1 MKQKWS
7 QIENKQR
14 FSIKKLSVGVASVSI
29 GFFITGIPMVQAD
42 TSGEGLE
49 STVAVATDMDSKQD
63 SVAEKKE
70 DGPLSDEPAKTE
82 QVDEPVAEE
91 GAVEEVVDTEAGEE
105 SGLLTDRVATEIK
118 TTAGKTTEESR
129 EKEDISVKE
138 ASAPQTIPQESQLEP
153 EEVTTGRYI
162 LQFSEENRNLV
173 LDKLKK
179 IDGVKIVHEY
189 KEVLTGASVEV
200 GKESL
205 SDVKAI
211 TELTSLEESRRIRP
225 TLHTAK
231 QLVGALK
238 ASSKYQTDG
247 RGMVIAVIDSGL
259 DIKHKDMRL
268 DDGVIP
274 KIKDIT
280 PSTTG
285 TYTLKVPHGYN
296 YVSGNDSLYDDTHE
310 PHGMHIAGTL
320 AGNATDEEVA
330 SKKGVDGIAPNAQLL
345 VYKIFSNDP
354 KNYKAET
361 EDAAYAAIEDA
372 IKHGADV
379 ISLSVG
385 YYDSGLPGNAYYTI
399 AKRAAEKGIIITA
412 AIGNAGASS
421 SDTSF
426 DLHTNNALGAV
437 DTATTVGVAATPA
450 VIAVG
455 SARNTHLV
463 QREFMLNGQSF
474 GYYPIGYTT
483 LTEGKYEFVDAG
495 NGHWEEVQGL
505 DLAGKVAVIKK
516 DKFDLKDA
524 VRNLK
529 FKDVAGIIVINTDQ
543 GWNKDYYR
551 THQLLVD
558 DKTLLS
564 YSSIWGISLSGED
577 GRRLLEVANQSQDN
591 TGLVL
596 RPTIGMKKLIE
607 VPTVSGFSSWGPTVN
622 LELKPEIVAPGE
634 DVYATLND
642 NRYGSMSGTSMASP
656 IVAGASA
663 LLLPRIRQMTP
674 PEGMTRMDLLRII
687 LMNTATPLVDV
698 LDSSGHALENSPRQ
712 QGAGLLQIDRAFET
726 DVILHHRLKG
736 GVELKEIGRETE
748 FEVTLENLGNQQR
761 SFAISAGK
769 VLTSQDVPV
778 DRIGRSGKVVKE
790 IHAAEIKGSSLHLS
804 EQSIQLGPKEKRTI
818 RLKLDAG
825 EAKDQFA
832 EGYIYFKSL
841 TEGQSDISIPYFGF
855 VGDWSKER
863 IVDAPAWETSSK
875 LKLTSVLSSYKHN
888 KSGRYIELGREK
900 IQDNQSPLNPD
911 NIAIQN
917 QHSDSQIGNAFVRFA
932 LLRDITNYDLD
943 IVKEATEDAPVLRR
957 IDTGTM
963 LSRVRYVDYFESL
976 SEYSKLRTPIEL
988 HRWDGKVYDAGNDE
1002 NIPAPEGQYFFR
1014 LRVKNKENGAYQY
1027 TYLPVKIDNQKP
1039 EIVAIDTNRLS
1050 SHRELVVTA
1059 KDNNKVWEVRANLNG
1074 EDLLVE
1080 KVVDDA
1086 GQLHYH
1092 LKEVELPLDAK
1103 NHLRVEVMDIA
1114 GNVVAVEKDLMAP
1127 VIQFKNLEDLM
1138 AIRSKKTVEIKAN
1151 VSAQVSDVQANLDTQ
1166 AVNYSLEDGQ
1176 LSLQI
1181 PEQSD
1186 GRHSFELILK
1196 DKDGNAIYTK
1206 TLNYLVDNEKPTIDL
1221 DIEKD
1226 EEDEE
1231 DEEVIQIGKNGRFT
1245 LKGKVSDNVSLP
1257 KNIKLYYSNLD
1268 IGKGELKIIDVKED
1282 GSFEQDFFKSDF
1294 PRAIM
1299 LTAVDEK
1306 GNKLKDLRIN
1316 TSPESLDEEEET
1328 EVPITVNNW
1337 LIDPIRFNK
1346 ESLGRELDS
1355 ELVDFKKQ
1363 EDGTYLFTFEIEAET
1378 DQAHSVRING
1388 GEKRY
1393 FEDGKLTYPVTLI
1406 EEGNVVDISVYNEAD
1421 ELTYTKKYQML
1432 VDTENPVLQ
1441 LENEVL
1447 PLERQVVDSEEDEDE
1462 ENQYAGVLLADADGH
1477 LTLTGSAKDNGIYW
1491 SLKINEDFV
1500 ARGGFWRQYGNNE
1513 KAFRYELHSLKDGD
1527 TVKLDLSD
1535 SFGNAVVKKY
1545 KVRLNDKEVSEQVP
1559 EKDLHVEQSDKDQ
1572 APSIPVPKSEAH
1584 VPMPKEDNS
1593 LAPQTESA
1601 EIALLTGDTREDGV
1615 EHLVRLTK
1623 HEEALGISDE
1633 RIEVSVPHREFFERS
1648 GRGETG
1654 ALAADT
1660 SGKLPQTGDSLGSV
1674 FISALLGLFGGAMA
1688 LRNLKRK
1695 E

>member
-63 SVAEKKE
+63 SVVEKKE
-70 DGPLSDEPAKTE
+70 DGLLSDEPVKTE

-91 GAVEEVVDTEAGEE
+91 GVVEEVVDTEADEE
-105 SGLLTDRVATEIK
+105 SGLLTDRATTEIK
-118 TTAGKTTEESR
+118 TTAGKTTDESR
-129 EKEDISVKE
+129 EKEDISGKE
-138 ASAPQTIPQESQLEP
+138 ASVPQTSPQESQLEP

-189 KEVLTGASVEV
+189 KEVLTGASVEA
-200 GKESL
+200 GREGL
-205 SDVKAI
+205 PDIKAI
-211 TELTSLEESRRIRP
+211 AELTSLEESRRIRP

-231 QLVGALK
+231 ELVGALK

-268 DDGVIP
+268 DEGVVP
-274 KIKDIT
+274 KIKEIT

-285 TYTLKVPHGYN
+285 AYTLKVPHGYN
-296 YVSGNDSLYDDTHE
+296 YVSGNDNLYDDTHE

-330 SKKGVDGIAPNAQLL
+330 SKQGIDGIAPNAQLL

-450 VIAVG
+450 VIGVG

-495 NGHWEEVQGL
+495 NGRWEEVQGL

-529 FKDVAGIIVINTDQ
+529 FKDVAGLVVINTDQ

-577 GRRLLEVANQSQDN
+577 GRRLLEVANQSQGN

-596 RPTIGMKKLIE
+596 KPTIGMKKLIE

-687 LMNTATPLVDV
+687 LMNTATPLIDV

-790 IHAAEIKGSSLHLS
+790 IHATEIKGSSLHLS

-863 IVDAPAWETSSK
+863 IVDAPAWETCSK

-988 HRWDGKVYDAGNDE
+988 HRWDGKVYDASKDE

-1039 EIVAIDTNRLS
+1039 EIVAIDTNRLT

-1074 EDLLVE
+1074 ENLLVE

-1114 GNVVAVEKDLMAP
+1114 GNVVAVEKDLVVP

-1151 VSAQVSDVQANLDTQ
+1151 VSAQVSDVQANLDAQ
-1166 AVNYSLEDGQ
+1166 AVNHSLENGQ

-1196 DKDGNAIYTK
+1196 DKDGNPIYTK

-1221 DIEKD
+1221 DIEK
-1226 EEDEE
+1226 

-1257 KNIKLYYSNLD
+1257 KDIKLYYSNLD

-1299 LTAVDEK
+1299 LTVVDEK

-1584 VPMPKEDNS
+1584 VPMPKEENS
-1593 LAPQTESA
+1593 LAPQTEST
-1601 EIALLTGDTREDGV
+1601 EIALLTGDTIEDGV
-1615 EHLVRLTK
+1615 EHLGRLTK
-1623 HEEALGISDE
+1623 HEEPLGISDE
-1633 RIEVSVPHREFFERS
+1633 RIEVSVPHRGFFERS

-1674 FISALLGLFGGAMA
+1674 FISALLGLFGGAMT
-1688 LRNLKRK
+1688 LGNLKRK

>member
-29 GFFITGIPMVQAD
+29 GFFITGVPMVQAD

-49 STVAVATDMDSKQD
+49 STVAVATDMDSRQN
-63 SVAEKKE
+63 SAVEKKE
-70 DGPLSDEPAKTE
+70 DGPLSDEPVKTE

-105 SGLLTDRVATEIK
+105 SGLLTDQAATEIK
-118 TTAGKTTEESR
+118 TTAGKTTDESK
-129 EKEDISVKE
+129 EKEDISGKE

-189 KEVLTGASVEV
+189 KEVLTGASVEA
-200 GKESL
+200 GREGL
-205 SDVKAI
+205 PDIKAI
-211 TELTSLEESRRIRP
+211 AELTSLEESRRIRP

-231 QLVGALK
+231 ELVGALK

-268 DDGVIP
+268 DEGVVP
-274 KIKDIT
+274 KIKEIT

-285 TYTLKVPHGYN
+285 AYTLKVPHGYN
-296 YVSGNDSLYDDTHE
+296 YVSGNDNLYDDTHE

-330 SKKGVDGIAPNAQLL
+330 SKQGIDGIAPNAQLL

-450 VIAVG
+450 VIGVG

-495 NGHWEEVQGL
+495 NGRWEEVQGL

-529 FKDVAGIIVINTDQ
+529 FKDVAGLVVINTDQ

-577 GRRLLEVANQSQDN
+577 GRRLLEVANQSQGN

-596 RPTIGMKKLIE
+596 KPTIGMKKLIE

-687 LMNTATPLVDV
+687 LMNTATPLIDV

-790 IHAAEIKGSSLHLS
+790 IHATEIKGSSLHLS

-863 IVDAPAWETSSK
+863 IVDAPAWETCSK

-988 HRWDGKVYDAGNDE
+988 HRWDGKVYDASKDE

-1039 EIVAIDTNRLS
+1039 EIVAIDTNRLT

-1074 EDLLVE
+1074 ENLLVE

-1114 GNVVAVEKDLMAP
+1114 GNVVAVEKDLVVP

-1151 VSAQVSDVQANLDTQ
+1151 VSAQVSDVQANLDAQ
-1166 AVNYSLEDGQ
+1166 AVNHSLENGQ

-1196 DKDGNAIYTK
+1196 DKDGNPIYTK

-1221 DIEKD
+1221 DIEK
-1226 EEDEE
+1226 

-1257 KNIKLYYSNLD
+1257 KDIKLYYSNLD

-1299 LTAVDEK
+1299 LTVVDEK

-1584 VPMPKEDNS
+1584 VPMPKEENS
-1593 LAPQTESA
+1593 LAPQTEST
-1601 EIALLTGDTREDGV
+1601 EIALLTGDTIEDGV
-1615 EHLVRLTK
+1615 EHLGRLTK
-1623 HEEALGISDE
+1623 HEEPLGISDE
-1633 RIEVSVPHREFFERS
+1633 RIEVSVPHRGFFERS

-1674 FISALLGLFGGAMA
+1674 FISALLGLFGGAMT
-1688 LRNLKRK
+1688 LGNLKRK

>member
-29 GFFITGIPMVQAD
+29 GFFITGVPMVQAD

-63 SVAEKKE
+63 SVAEKRE
-70 DGPLSDEPAKTE
+70 DGPLSDEPVNTD

-91 GAVEEVVDTEAGEE
+91 GVVEEVVDTEAGEE
-105 SGLLTDRVATEIK
+105 SGLLTDQAATEIK
-118 TTAGKTTEESR
+118 TTAGKTTDESK
-129 EKEDISVKE
+129 EKEDISGKE
-138 ASAPQTIPQESQLEP
+138 ASAPQTSPQESPVEP
-153 EEVTTGRYI
+153 EEVTRGRYI
-162 LQFSEENRNLV
+162 LQFSDENRNLV

-268 DDGVIP
+268 DEGVVP
-274 KIKDIT
+274 KIKEIT

-296 YVSGNDSLYDDTHE
+296 YVSGNDNLYDDTHE

-330 SKKGVDGIAPNAQLL
+330 SKQGIDGIAPNAQLL

-450 VIAVG
+450 VIGVG

-495 NGHWEEVQGL
+495 NGRWEEVQGL
-505 DLAGKVAVIKK
+505 DLAGKVAIIKK

-577 GRRLLEVANQSQDN
+577 GRRLLEVANQSQGN

-596 RPTIGMKKLIE
+596 KPTIGMKKLIE

-687 LMNTATPLVDV
+687 LMNTATPLIDL

-790 IHAAEIKGSSLHLS
+790 IHAAEIKGSSIHLS
-804 EQSIQLGPKEKRTI
+804 EQSIQLDPKEKRTI
-818 RLKLDAG
+818 RLRLDAG

-988 HRWDGKVYDAGNDE
+988 HRWDGKVYDASKDE

-1039 EIVAIDTNRLS
+1039 EIVAIDTNRLT

-1114 GNVVAVEKDLMAP
+1114 GNVVAVEKDLVAP

-1138 AIRSKKTVEIKAN
+1138 AVRSKKTVEIKAN
-1151 VSAQVSDVQANLDTQ
+1151 VSAQVSNVQANLDAQ
-1166 AVNYSLEDGQ
+1166 AVNYSLENGQ

-1196 DKDGNAIYTK
+1196 DKDGKLIYTK

-1221 DIEKD
+1221 DIEK
-1226 EEDEE
+1226 

-1294 PRAIM
+1294 PRAII

-1535 SFGNAVVKKY
+1535 SFGNALVKKY

-1584 VPMPKEDNS
+1584 VPMPKEENS
-1593 LAPQTESA
+1593 LAPQTEST

-1688 LRNLKRK
+1688 FGNLKRK

>member
-63 SVAEKKE
+63 SAVEKKE
-70 DGPLSDEPAKTE
+70 DGSLSDESVKTE

-138 ASAPQTIPQESQLEP
+138 ASAPQTIPQESQVES

-296 YVSGNDSLYDDTHE
+296 YVSGNDNLYDDTHE

-551 THQLLVD
+551 THQLLID

-577 GRRLLEVANQSQDN
+577 GRRLLEVANQSQGS

-687 LMNTATPLVDV
+687 LMNTATPLIDV

-712 QGAGLLQIDRAFET
+712 QGAGLLQINRAFET

-790 IHAAEIKGSSLHLS
+790 IHATEIKGSSIHLS
-804 EQSIQLGPKEKRTI
+804 EQSIQLGPKEKKTI
-818 RLKLDAG
+818 RLRLDAG

-988 HRWDGKVYDAGNDE
+988 HRWDGKVYDASKDE

-1014 LRVKNKENGAYQY
+1014 LRVKNKENGVYQY

-1039 EIVAIDTNRLS
+1039 EIVAIDTNRLT

-1080 KVVDDA
+1080 KVVDNA

-1114 GNVVAVEKDLMAP
+1114 GNVVAVEKDLVAP

-1151 VSAQVSDVQANLDTQ
+1151 VSAQVSDVQANLDAQ
-1166 AVNYSLEDGQ
+1166 AVNYSLENGQ

-1196 DKDGNAIYTK
+1196 DKDGKLIYTK

-1221 DIEKD
+1221 DIEK
-1226 EEDEE
+1226 

-1268 IGKGELKIIDVKED
+1268 IGKGELKFIDVKED

-1294 PRAIM
+1294 PRAII

-1355 ELVDFKKQ
+1355 GLVDFKKQ

-1378 DQAHSVRING
+1378 EQAHSVRING

-1447 PLERQVVDSEEDEDE
+1447 PLERQVVDSDEDEDE

-1572 APSIPVPKSEAH
+1572 TPSIPIPKSEVQ
-1584 VPMPKEDNS
+1584 VPMPKEEDS
-1593 LAPQTESA
+1593 LAPQTEA
-1601 EIALLTGDTREDGV
+1601 TEIALLTGDTREDGV
-1615 EHLVRLTK
+1615 EYLGRLTK

-1633 RIEVSVPHREFFERS
+1633 RIEVSVPHRAFFERS

-1654 ALAADT
+1654 ALVADT

-1688 LRNLKRK
+1688 LGNLKRK

>member
-14 FSIKKLSVGVASVSI
+14 FGIKKLSVGVASVSI
-29 GFFITGIPMVQAD
+29 GFFITGVPMVQAD

-49 STVAVATDMDSKQD
+49 STVAVATDMDSRPD

-70 DGPLSDEPAKTE
+70 DGPLSDEPVNTD

-91 GAVEEVVDTEAGEE
+91 GVVEEVVDTEADEE
-105 SGLLTDRVATEIK
+105 PGLSVDRAATEIK
-118 TTAGKTTEESR
+118 TTAGKTTDESR
-129 EKEDISVKE
+129 EKEDISGKE
-138 ASAPQTIPQESQLEP
+138 ASAPQTSLQESPVEP
-153 EEVTTGRYI
+153 EEVTRGRYI
-162 LQFSEENRNLV
+162 LQFSDENRNLV

-259 DIKHKDMRL
+259 DIRHKDMRL
-268 DDGVIP
+268 DEGVVP
-274 KIKDIT
+274 KIKEIT

-296 YVSGNDSLYDDTHE
+296 YVSGNDNLYDDTHE

-330 SKKGVDGIAPNAQLL
+330 SKQGIDGIAPNAQLL

-450 VIAVG
+450 VIGVG

-495 NGHWEEVQGL
+495 NGRWEEVQGL
-505 DLAGKVAVIKK
+505 DLAGKVAIIKK

-543 GWNKDYYR
+543 GWNKDYYK

-577 GRRLLEVANQSQDN
+577 GRRLLEVANQSQGN

-596 RPTIGMKKLIE
+596 KPTIGMKKLIE

-687 LMNTATPLVDV
+687 LMNTATPLIDV

-736 GVELKEIGRETE
+736 GVELKEIGRGTE

-761 SFAISAGK
+761 NFAISAGK

-790 IHAAEIKGSSLHLS
+790 IHATEIKGSSLHLS
-804 EQSIQLGPKEKRTI
+804 EQSIQLGPKEKKTI
-818 RLKLDAG
+818 RLRLDAG

-863 IVDAPAWETSSK
+863 IVDAPAWETGSK

-900 IQDNQSPLNPD
+900 IQDNQSPINPED
-911 NIAIQN
+911 IAIQN
-917 QHSDSQIGNAFVRFA
+917 QHSDSQTGNAFVRFA

-988 HRWDGKVYDAGNDE
+988 HRWDGKLYDASQDE

-1039 EIVAIDTNRLS
+1039 EIVAIDTNRLT

-1074 EDLLVE
+1074 ENLLVE
-1080 KVVDDA
+1080 KVVDDS

-1103 NHLRVEVMDIA
+1103 NHLRVEAMDIA
-1114 GNVVAVEKDLMAP
+1114 GNVIAVETDLVSP

-1138 AIRSKKTVEIKAN
+1138 ATRSKKTVEIKAN
-1151 VSAQVSDVQANLDTQ
+1151 VSAQVSDVQANLDAQ
-1166 AVNYSLEDGQ
+1166 AVNYSLENGQ

-1196 DKDGNAIYTK
+1196 DKDGKLIYTK

-1221 DIEKD
+1221 DI
-1226 EEDEE
+1226 EE

-1245 LKGKVSDNVSLP
+1245 LKGKVSDNVSFP
-1257 KNIKLYYSNLD
+1257 KDIKLYYSNLD
-1268 IGKGELKIIDVKED
+1268 IGKGVLKIIDVKED

-1306 GNKLKDLRIN
+1306 GNKSTALRIN
-1316 TSPESLDEEEET
+1316 TSPESLDDEEET

-1378 DQAHSVRING
+1378 EQAYSVRING

-1447 PLERQVVDSEEDEDE
+1447 PLERQVADDEDEDE

-1535 SFGNAVVKKY
+1535 SFGNALVKKY

-1572 APSIPVPKSEAH
+1572 ASSIPISKSEAH
-1584 VPMPKEDNS
+1584 VPMPKEENS
-1593 LAPQTESA
+1593 LASQTEST

-1615 EHLVRLTK
+1615 EHLEKLTK

-1633 RIEVSVPHREFFERS
+1633 RIEVSAPHREFFERS
-1648 GRGETG
+1648 GRGETS

-1674 FISALLGLFGGAMA
+1674 FISALLGLFGGVMA
-1688 LRNLKRK
+1688 LGNLKRK

>member
-70 DGPLSDEPAKTE
+70 DGPLSDEPVKTE

-91 GAVEEVVDTEAGEE
+91 GVVEEVVDIEADEE
-105 SGLLTDRVATEIK
+105 PGLSVDQAATEIK
-118 TTAGKTTEESR
+118 TTAGKTTDESK
-129 EKEDISVKE
+129 EKEDISGKE
-138 ASAPQTIPQESQLEP
+138 ASAPQTSPQESQVEP
-153 EEVTTGRYI
+153 EEVTRGRYI
-162 LQFSEENRNLV
+162 LQFSDENRNLV

-268 DDGVIP
+268 DEGVVP
-274 KIKDIT
+274 KIKEIT

-296 YVSGNDSLYDDTHE
+296 YVSGNDNLYDDTHE

-330 SKKGVDGIAPNAQLL
+330 SKQGIDGIAPNAQLL

-450 VIAVG
+450 VIGVG

-495 NGHWEEVQGL
+495 NGRWEEVQGL

-529 FKDVAGIIVINTDQ
+529 FKDVAGLVVINTDQ
-543 GWNKDYYR
+543 GWNKDYYK

-577 GRRLLEVANQSQDN
+577 GRRLLEVANQSQGN

-596 RPTIGMKKLIE
+596 KPTIGMKKLIE

-748 FEVTLENLGNQQR
+748 FEVTLENLGKQQR

-778 DRIGRSGKVVKE
+778 DRVGRSGKVVKE
-790 IHAAEIKGSSLHLS
+790 IHATEIKGSSLHLS
-804 EQSIQLGPKEKRTI
+804 EQSIQLGPKEKKTI

-900 IQDNQSPLNPD
+900 IQDNQSPLNPE

-988 HRWDGKVYDAGNDE
+988 HRWDGKVYDASKDE

-1014 LRVKNKENGAYQY
+1014 LRVKNKENGTYQY

-1039 EIVAIDTNRLS
+1039 EIVAIDTNRLT

-1114 GNVVAVEKDLMAP
+1114 GNVVAVEKDLVAP

-1151 VSAQVSDVQANLDTQ
+1151 VSAQVSDVQANLDAQ
-1166 AVNYSLEDGQ
+1166 AVNYSLENGQ

-1196 DKDGNAIYTK
+1196 DKDGKLIYTK
-1206 TLNYLVDNEKPTIDL
+1206 TLNYLVDNEKPTIAL
-1221 DIEKD
+1221 DI
-1226 EEDEE
+1226 EE

-1268 IGKGELKIIDVKED
+1268 IGKGELKFIDVKED

-1294 PRAIM
+1294 PRAII

-1355 ELVDFKKQ
+1355 GLVDFKKQ

-1378 DQAHSVRING
+1378 EQAHSVRING

-1393 FEDGKLTYPVTLI
+1393 FEDGKLNYPVTLI

-1535 SFGNAVVKKY
+1535 SFGNALVKKY

-1572 APSIPVPKSEAH
+1572 APSIPILKSEAH
-1584 VPMPKEDNS
+1584 VPMPKEENS
-1593 LAPQTESA
+1593 FAPQTEST

-1633 RIEVSVPHREFFERS
+1633 RIEVSIPHREFFERS

-1654 ALAADT
+1654 LAADT

-1688 LRNLKRK
+1688 LGNLKRK

>member
-70 DGPLSDEPAKTE
+70 DGPLSDEPVKTE

-91 GAVEEVVDTEAGEE
+91 GVVEEVVDTEAGEE
-105 SGLLTDRVATEIK
+105 SGLLTDRAATEIK

-129 EKEDISVKE
+129 EKEDISGKE
-138 ASAPQTIPQESQLEP
+138 ASVPQIIPQESQLEP

-189 KEVLTGASVEV
+189 KEVLTGASVEA
-200 GKESL
+200 GREGL
-205 SDVKAI
+205 PDIKAI
-211 TELTSLEESRRIRP
+211 AELTSLEESRRIRP

-231 QLVGALK
+231 ELVGALK

-268 DDGVIP
+268 DEGVIP

-296 YVSGNDSLYDDTHE
+296 YVSGNDNLYDDTHE

-330 SKKGVDGIAPNAQLL
+330 SKQGIDGIAPNAQLL

-450 VIAVG
+450 VIGVG

-495 NGHWEEVQGL
+495 NGRWEEVQGL
-505 DLAGKVAVIKK
+505 DLAGKVAIIKK

-529 FKDVAGIIVINTDQ
+529 FKDVAGLVVINTDQ

-577 GRRLLEVANQSQDN
+577 GRRLLEVANQSQGN

-596 RPTIGMKKLIE
+596 KPTIGMKKLIE

-778 DRIGRSGKVVKE
+778 DRVGRSGKVVKE
-790 IHAAEIKGSSLHLS
+790 IHATEIKGSSLHLS
-804 EQSIQLGPKEKRTI
+804 EQSIQLGPKEKKTI

-900 IQDNQSPLNPD
+900 IQDNQSPLNPE

-988 HRWDGKVYDAGNDE
+988 HRWDGKVYDASKDE

-1014 LRVKNKENGAYQY
+1014 LRVKNKENGTYQY

-1039 EIVAIDTNRLS
+1039 EIVAIDTNRLT

-1114 GNVVAVEKDLMAP
+1114 GNVVAVEKDLVAP

-1151 VSAQVSDVQANLDTQ
+1151 VSAQVSDVQANLDAQ
-1166 AVNYSLEDGQ
+1166 AVNYSLENGQ

-1221 DIEKD
+1221 DIEK
-1226 EEDEE
+1226 

-1316 TSPESLDEEEET
+1316 TSPESLDDEEET

-1355 ELVDFKKQ
+1355 GLVDFKKQ

-1393 FEDGKLTYPVTLI
+1393 FEDGKLNYPVILI

-1535 SFGNAVVKKY
+1535 SFGNALVKKY

-1593 LAPQTESA
+1593 LVPQTEST

-1633 RIEVSVPHREFFERS
+1633 RIEVSVPHRAFFERS

-1688 LRNLKRK
+1688 LGNLKRK

>member
-29 GFFITGIPMVQAD
+29 GFFITGVPMVQAD

-63 SVAEKKE
+63 SVVEKKE
-70 DGPLSDEPAKTE
+70 DGPLSDEPVNTD

-91 GAVEEVVDTEAGEE
+91 GVVEEVVDTEADEE
-105 SGLLTDRVATEIK
+105 PGLSVDRAAIEIK
-118 TTAGKTTEESR
+118 TTAGKTTDESK
-129 EKEDISVKE
+129 EKEDISGKE
-138 ASAPQTIPQESQLEP
+138 ASAPQTSPQESPVEP
-153 EEVTTGRYI
+153 EEVTRGRYI
-162 LQFSEENRNLV
+162 LQFSDENRNLV

-211 TELTSLEESRRIRP
+211 AELTSLEESRRIRP

-268 DDGVIP
+268 DEGVVP
-274 KIKDIT
+274 KIKEIT

-296 YVSGNDSLYDDTHE
+296 YVSGNDNLYDDTHE

-330 SKKGVDGIAPNAQLL
+330 SKQGIDGIAPNAQLL

-450 VIAVG
+450 VIGVG

-495 NGHWEEVQGL
+495 NGRWEEVQGL

-529 FKDVAGIIVINTDQ
+529 FKDVAGLVVINTDQ

-577 GRRLLEVANQSQDN
+577 GRRLLEVANQSQGN

-596 RPTIGMKKLIE
+596 KPTIGMKKLIE

-769 VLTSQDVPV
+769 VLTSHDVPV

-790 IHAAEIKGSSLHLS
+790 IHATEIKGSSLHLS
-804 EQSIQLGPKEKRTI
+804 EQSIQLGPKEKKTI
-818 RLKLDAG
+818 RLRLDAG

-832 EGYIYFKSL
+832 EGFIYFKSL

-988 HRWDGKVYDAGNDE
+988 HRWDGKVYDASKDE

-1039 EIVAIDTNRLS
+1039 EIVAIDTNRLT

-1114 GNVVAVEKDLMAP
+1114 GNVVAVEKDLVAP

-1151 VSAQVSDVQANLDTQ
+1151 VSAQVSDVQANLDAQ
-1166 AVNYSLEDGQ
+1166 AVNYSLENGQ

-1196 DKDGNAIYTK
+1196 DKDGKLIYTK
-1206 TLNYLVDNEKPTIDL
+1206 TLNYLVDNEKPTIAL
-1221 DIEKD
+1221 DI
-1226 EEDEE
+1226 EE

-1268 IGKGELKIIDVKED
+1268 IGKGELKFIDVKED

-1294 PRAIM
+1294 PRAII

-1355 ELVDFKKQ
+1355 GLVDFKKQ

-1378 DQAHSVRING
+1378 EQAHSVRING

-1393 FEDGKLTYPVTLI
+1393 FEDGKLNYPVTLI

-1535 SFGNAVVKKY
+1535 SFGNALVKKY

-1572 APSIPVPKSEAH
+1572 APSIPILKSEAH
-1584 VPMPKEDNS
+1584 VPMPKEENS
-1593 LAPQTESA
+1593 FAPQTEST

-1633 RIEVSVPHREFFERS
+1633 RIEVSIPHREFFERS

-1654 ALAADT
+1654 LAADT

-1688 LRNLKRK
+1688 LGNLKRK

>member
-14 FSIKKLSVGVASVSI
+14 FSIKKLSVGVASISI

-70 DGPLSDEPAKTE
+70 DGPLSDEPVKTD

-91 GAVEEVVDTEAGEE
+91 GVVEEVVDTEAGEE
-105 SGLLTDRVATEIK
+105 SGLLTDQAATEIK
-118 TTAGKTTEESR
+118 TTAGKTTDESR
-129 EKEDISVKE
+129 EKEDISGKE
-138 ASAPQTIPQESQLEP
+138 ASAPQTSPQESQVEP
-153 EEVTTGRYI
+153 EEVTRGRYI
-162 LQFSEENRNLV
+162 LQFSDENRNLV

-268 DDGVIP
+268 DEGVVP
-274 KIKDIT
+274 KIKEIT

-296 YVSGNDSLYDDTHE
+296 YVSGNDNLYDDTHE

-330 SKKGVDGIAPNAQLL
+330 SKKGIDGIAPNAQLL

-450 VIAVG
+450 VIGVG

-495 NGHWEEVQGL
+495 NGRWEEVQGL
-505 DLAGKVAVIKK
+505 DLAGKVAIIKK

-529 FKDVAGIIVINTDQ
+529 FKDVAGLVVINTDQ
-543 GWNKDYYR
+543 GWNKDYYK

-577 GRRLLEVANQSQDN
+577 GRRLLEVANQSQGN

-596 RPTIGMKKLIE
+596 KPTIGMKKLIE

-687 LMNTATPLVDV
+687 LMNTATPLIDL
-698 LDSSGHALENSPRQ
+698 LDSSGYALENSPRQ

-790 IHAAEIKGSSLHLS
+790 IHATEIKGSSLHLS
-804 EQSIQLGPKEKRTI
+804 EQSIQLGPKEKKTI
-818 RLKLDAG
+818 RLRLDAG

-863 IVDAPAWETSSK
+863 IVDAPAWETGSK
-875 LKLTSVLSSYKHN
+875 LKRTSVLSSYKHN

-988 HRWDGKVYDAGNDE
+988 HRWDGKVYDASKDE

-1039 EIVAIDTNRLS
+1039 EIVAIDTNRLT

-1080 KVVDDA
+1080 RVVDDA

-1114 GNVVAVEKDLMAP
+1114 GNVVAVEKDLVAP

-1151 VSAQVSDVQANLDTQ
+1151 VSAQVSDVQANLDAQ
-1166 AVNYSLEDGQ
+1166 AVNYSLENGQ

-1221 DIEKD
+1221 DIEK
-1226 EEDEE
+1226 

-1355 ELVDFKKQ
+1355 GLVDFKKQ

-1447 PLERQVVDSEEDEDE
+1447 PLERQVVDSEEEDE

-1535 SFGNAVVKKY
+1535 SFGNALVKKY
-1545 KVRLNDKEVSEQVP
+1545 KVRLNDKEVSKQIP

-1584 VPMPKEDNS
+1584 VPMPKEENS
-1593 LAPQTESA
+1593 LAPQTEST

-1623 HEEALGISDE
+1623 HEEALGISGE
-1633 RIEVSVPHREFFERS
+1633 RIEVSIPHREFFERS

-1688 LRNLKRK
+1688 LGNLKRK

>member
-29 GFFITGIPMVQAD
+29 GFFITGVPMVQAD

-49 STVAVATDMDSKQD
+49 STVAVATDMDSRQN
-63 SVAEKKE
+63 SAVEKKE
-70 DGPLSDEPAKTE
+70 DGPLSDEPVKTE

-91 GAVEEVVDTEAGEE
+91 GVVEEVVDTEAGEE
-105 SGLLTDRVATEIK
+105 SGLLTDQAATEIK
-118 TTAGKTTEESR
+118 TTAGKTTDESK
-129 EKEDISVKE
+129 EKEDISGKE

-153 EEVTTGRYI
+153 EEVTRGRYI

-296 YVSGNDSLYDDTHE
+296 YVSGNDNLYDDTHE

-577 GRRLLEVANQSQDN
+577 GRRLLEVANQSQGN

-596 RPTIGMKKLIE
+596 KPTIGMKKLIE

-790 IHAAEIKGSSLHLS
+790 IHATEIKGSSIHLS

-825 EAKDQFA
+825 EAKDRFA

-841 TEGQSDISIPYFGF
+841 TDGQSDISIPYFGF

-976 SEYSKLRTPIEL
+976 SEYFKLRTPIEL
-988 HRWDGKVYDAGNDE
+988 HRWDGKVYDASKDE

-1039 EIVAIDTNRLS
+1039 EIVAIDTNRLT

-1114 GNVVAVEKDLMAP
+1114 GNVVAVEKDLVAP

-1151 VSAQVSDVQANLDTQ
+1151 VSAQVSNVQANLDAQ
-1166 AVNYSLEDGQ
+1166 AVNYSLENGQ

-1196 DKDGNAIYTK
+1196 DKDGKLIYTK

-1355 ELVDFKKQ
+1355 GLVDFKKQ

-1535 SFGNAVVKKY
+1535 SFGNALVKKY

-1584 VPMPKEDNS
+1584 VPMPKEENS
-1593 LAPQTESA
+1593 LAPQTEST

-1615 EHLVRLTK
+1615 EHLVRFTK

-1674 FISALLGLFGGAMA
+1674 FISALLGLFGGAMV
-1688 LRNLKRK
+1688 LGNLKRK

>member
-49 STVAVATDMDSKQD
+49 STVAVATDMDSRPD

-70 DGPLSDEPAKTE
+70 DGPLSDEPVNTD

-91 GAVEEVVDTEAGEE
+91 GVVEEVVDTEADEE
-105 SGLLTDRVATEIK
+105 PGLSVDRAATEIK
-118 TTAGKTTEESR
+118 TTAGKTTDESR
-129 EKEDISVKE
+129 EKEDISGKE
-138 ASAPQTIPQESQLEP
+138 ASAPQTSPKESQLEP
-153 EEVTTGRYI
+153 EEVTRGRYI
-162 LQFSEENRNLV
+162 LQFSDENRNLV

-268 DDGVIP
+268 DEGVVP
-274 KIKDIT
+274 KIKEIT

-296 YVSGNDSLYDDTHE
+296 YVSGNDNLYDDTHE

-330 SKKGVDGIAPNAQLL
+330 SKQGIDGIAPNAQLL

-450 VIAVG
+450 VIGVG

-483 LTEGKYEFVDAG
+483 LPEGNYEFVDAG
-495 NGHWEEVQGL
+495 NGRWEEVQGL
-505 DLAGKVAVIKK
+505 DLAGKVAIIKK

-529 FKDVAGIIVINTDQ
+529 FKDVVGLVVVNTDQ
-543 GWNKDYYR
+543 GWNKDYYK

-577 GRRLLEVANQSQDN
+577 GRRLLEVANQSQDK

-596 RPTIGMKKLIE
+596 KPTIGMKKLIE

-761 SFAISAGK
+761 SFAVSAGK
-769 VLTSQDVPV
+769 VLTSQDIPV

-790 IHAAEIKGSSLHLS
+790 IHATEIKGSSLHLS
-804 EQSIQLGPKEKRTI
+804 EQSIQLGPKEKKTI
-818 RLKLDAG
+818 RLRLDAG

-863 IVDAPAWETSSK
+863 IVDAPAWETGSK

-900 IQDNQSPLNPD
+900 IQDNQSPINPED
-911 NIAIQN
+911 IAIQN
-917 QHSDSQIGNAFVRFA
+917 QHSDSQTGNAFVRFA

-988 HRWDGKVYDAGNDE
+988 HRWDGKVYDASKDE

-1014 LRVKNKENGAYQY
+1014 LRVKNKENGGYQY

-1039 EIVAIDTNRLS
+1039 EILAIDTSRLA
-1050 SHRELVVTA
+1050 SHKELVVTA

-1074 EDLLVE
+1074 ENLLVE

-1114 GNVVAVEKDLMAP
+1114 GNVIAVEKDLVSP

-1138 AIRSKKTVEIKAN
+1138 ATRRKKTVEIKAN
-1151 VSAQVSDVQANLDTQ
+1151 VSAQVSDVQANLDAQ
-1166 AVNYSLEDGQ
+1166 AVNYSLENGQ

-1196 DKDGNAIYTK
+1196 DKDGNLIYTK

-1221 DIEKD
+1221 DI
-1226 EEDEE
+1226 EE

-1268 IGKGELKIIDVKED
+1268 IGKGELKFIDVKED

-1294 PRAIM
+1294 PRAII

-1306 GNKLKDLRIN
+1306 GNKLKELRIN

-1355 ELVDFKKQ
+1355 GLVDFKKQ

-1378 DQAHSVRING
+1378 EQAHSVRING

-1406 EEGNVVDISVYNEAD
+1406 EEGNVVDISVYNEED

-1535 SFGNAVVKKY
+1535 SFGNALVKKY

-1559 EKDLHVEQSDKDQ
+1559 ENGLHVEQSDKDQ
-1572 APSIPVPKSEAH
+1572 APSIPVPKSEVY

-1593 LAPQTESA
+1593 LAPQTEST
-1601 EIALLTGDTREDGV
+1601 EIALLTGDTIEDGV

-1633 RIEVSVPHREFFERS
+1633 RIEVSVPHRELFERS
-1648 GRGETG
+1648 GRGETS

-1688 LRNLKRK
+1688 LGNLKRK

>member
-49 STVAVATDMDSKQD
+49 STVAVATDMDSRPD

-70 DGPLSDEPAKTE
+70 DGPLSDEPVNTD

-91 GAVEEVVDTEAGEE
+91 GVVEEVVDTEADEE
-105 SGLLTDRVATEIK
+105 PGLSVDRAATEIK
-118 TTAGKTTEESR
+118 TTAGKTTDESR
-129 EKEDISVKE
+129 EKEDISGKE
-138 ASAPQTIPQESQLEP
+138 ASAPQTSPQESQLEP
-153 EEVTTGRYI
+153 EEVTRGRYI
-162 LQFSEENRNLV
+162 LQFSDENRNLV

-268 DDGVIP
+268 DEGVVP
-274 KIKDIT
+274 KIKEIT

-296 YVSGNDSLYDDTHE
+296 YVSGNDNLYDDTHE

-330 SKKGVDGIAPNAQLL
+330 SKQGIDGIAPNAQLL

-450 VIAVG
+450 VIGVG

-495 NGHWEEVQGL
+495 NGRWEEVQGL
-505 DLAGKVAVIKK
+505 DLAGKVAIIKK

-529 FKDVAGIIVINTDQ
+529 FKDVVGLVVVNTDQ
-543 GWNKDYYR
+543 GWNKDYYK

-577 GRRLLEVANQSQDN
+577 GRRLLEVANQSQDKV
-591 TGLVL
+591 GLVL
-596 RPTIGMKKLIE
+596 KPTIGMKKLIE

-687 LMNTATPLVDV
+687 LMNTATPLIDV

-790 IHAAEIKGSSLHLS
+790 IHATEIKGSSLHLS
-804 EQSIQLGPKEKRTI
+804 EQSIQLGPKEKKTI

-863 IVDAPAWETSSK
+863 IVDAPAWETGSK

-900 IQDNQSPLNPD
+900 IQDNQSPINPED
-911 NIAIQN
+911 IAIQN
-917 QHSDSQIGNAFVRFA
+917 QHSDSQTGNAFVRFA

-988 HRWDGKVYDAGNDE
+988 HRWDGKLYDASQDE

-1039 EIVAIDTNRLS
+1039 EIVAIDTNRLT

-1074 EDLLVE
+1074 ENLLVE
-1080 KVVDDA
+1080 KVVDDS

-1103 NHLRVEVMDIA
+1103 NHLRVEAMDIA
-1114 GNVVAVEKDLMAP
+1114 GNVIAVETDLVSP

-1138 AIRSKKTVEIKAN
+1138 ATRSKKTVEIKAN
-1151 VSAQVSDVQANLDTQ
+1151 VSAQVSDVQANLDAQ
-1166 AVNYSLEDGQ
+1166 AVNYSLENGQ

-1196 DKDGNAIYTK
+1196 DKDGKLIYTK

-1221 DIEKD
+1221 DI
-1226 EEDEE
+1226 EE

-1268 IGKGELKIIDVKED
+1268 IGKGELKFIDVKED

-1316 TSPESLDEEEET
+1316 TSPESLDDEEET

-1378 DQAHSVRING
+1378 EQAHSVRING

-1406 EEGNVVDISVYNEAD
+1406 EEGNVVDISVYNEED

-1447 PLERQVVDSEEDEDE
+1447 PVLERQVVDSEEDEDE

-1535 SFGNAVVKKY
+1535 SFGNALVKKY

-1572 APSIPVPKSEAH
+1572 ASSIPISKSEAH
-1584 VPMPKEDNS
+1584 VPMPKEENS
-1593 LAPQTESA
+1593 LASQTEST

-1615 EHLVRLTK
+1615 EHLEKLTK

-1633 RIEVSVPHREFFERS
+1633 RIEVSAPHREFFERS
-1648 GRGETG
+1648 GRGETS

-1674 FISALLGLFGGAMA
+1674 FISALLGLFGGVMA
-1688 LRNLKRK
+1688 LGNLKRK

>member
-49 STVAVATDMDSKQD
+49 STVAVATDMDSRPD

-70 DGPLSDEPAKTE
+70 DGPLSDEPVNTD

-91 GAVEEVVDTEAGEE
+91 GVVEEVVDTEADEE
-105 SGLLTDRVATEIK
+105 PGLSVDRAATEIK
-118 TTAGKTTEESR
+118 TTAGKTTDESR
-129 EKEDISVKE
+129 EKEDISGKE
-138 ASAPQTIPQESQLEP
+138 ASAPQTSPQESQLEP
-153 EEVTTGRYI
+153 EEVTRGRYI
-162 LQFSEENRNLV
+162 LQFSDENRNLV

-268 DDGVIP
+268 DEGVVP
-274 KIKDIT
+274 KIKEIT

-296 YVSGNDSLYDDTHE
+296 YVSGNDNLYDDTHE

-330 SKKGVDGIAPNAQLL
+330 SKQGIDGIAPNAQLL

-483 LTEGKYEFVDAG
+483 LPEGKYEFVDAG
-495 NGHWEEVQGL
+495 NGRWEEVQGL
-505 DLAGKVAVIKK
+505 DLAGKVAIIKK

-529 FKDVAGIIVINTDQ
+529 FKDVVGLVVVNTDQ
-543 GWNKDYYR
+543 GWNKDYYK

-577 GRRLLEVANQSQDN
+577 GRRLLEVANQSQGN

-596 RPTIGMKKLIE
+596 KPTIGMKKLIE

-687 LMNTATPLVDV
+687 LMNTATPLIDV

-761 SFAISAGK
+761 NFAISAGK

-790 IHAAEIKGSSLHLS
+790 IHATEIKGSSLHLS
-804 EQSIQLGPKEKRTI
+804 EQSIQLGPKEKKTI
-818 RLKLDAG
+818 RLRLDAG

-863 IVDAPAWETSSK
+863 IVDAPAWETGSK

-900 IQDNQSPLNPD
+900 IQDNQSPINPED
-911 NIAIQN
+911 IAIQN
-917 QHSDSQIGNAFVRFA
+917 QHSDSQTGNAFVRFA

-988 HRWDGKVYDAGNDE
+988 HRWDGKLYDASQDE

-1039 EIVAIDTNRLS
+1039 EIVAIDTNRLT

-1074 EDLLVE
+1074 ENLLVE
-1080 KVVDDA
+1080 KVVDDS

-1103 NHLRVEVMDIA
+1103 NHLRVEAMDIA
-1114 GNVVAVEKDLMAP
+1114 GNVIAVETDLVSP

-1138 AIRSKKTVEIKAN
+1138 ATRSKKTVEIKAN
-1151 VSAQVSDVQANLDTQ
+1151 VSAQVSDVQANLDAQ
-1166 AVNYSLEDGQ
+1166 AVNYSLENGQ

-1196 DKDGNAIYTK
+1196 DKDGKLIYTK

-1221 DIEKD
+1221 DI
-1226 EEDEE
+1226 EE

-1245 LKGKVSDNVSLP
+1245 LKGKVSDNVSFP
-1257 KNIKLYYSNLD
+1257 KDIKLYYSNLD
-1268 IGKGELKIIDVKED
+1268 IGKGVLKIIDVKED

-1306 GNKLKDLRIN
+1306 GNKSTALRIN
-1316 TSPESLDEEEET
+1316 TSPESLDDEEET

-1378 DQAHSVRING
+1378 EQAHSVRING

-1447 PLERQVVDSEEDEDE
+1447 PLERQVADDEDEDE

-1477 LTLTGSAKDNGIYW
+1477 LTLIGSAKDNGIYW

-1535 SFGNAVVKKY
+1535 SFGNALVKKY

-1559 EKDLHVEQSDKDQ
+1559 ENGLHVEQSDKDQ
-1572 APSIPVPKSEAH
+1572 ASSIPISKSEAH
-1584 VPMPKEDNS
+1584 VPMPKEENS
-1593 LAPQTESA
+1593 LASQTEST
-1601 EIALLTGDTREDGV
+1601 EIALLTGDTIEDGV

-1633 RIEVSVPHREFFERS
+1633 RIEVSVPHRELFERS
-1648 GRGETG
+1648 GRGETS

-1688 LRNLKRK
+1688 LGNLKRK

>member
-29 GFFITGIPMVQAD
+29 GFFITGIPMVHAD

-49 STVAVATDMDSKQD
+49 STVAVAMDMDSKQD
-63 SVAEKKE
+63 SVVEKKE
-70 DGPLSDEPAKTE
+70 DGLLSDEPVKTE
-82 QVDEPVAEE
+82 QVDEPVVEE
-91 GAVEEVVDTEAGEE
+91 GVVEEVVDTEADEE
-105 SGLLTDRVATEIK
+105 SGLLTDRTATEIK

-129 EKEDISVKE
+129 EKEDISGKE
-138 ASAPQTIPQESQLEP
+138 ASVPQTIPQESQLEP

-200 GKESL
+200 GREGL
-205 SDVKAI
+205 PDIKAI
-211 TELTSLEESRRIRP
+211 AELTSLEESRRIRP

-231 QLVGALK
+231 ELVGALK

-268 DDGVIP
+268 DEGVVP
-274 KIKDIT
+274 KIKEIT

-296 YVSGNDSLYDDTHE
+296 YVSGNDNLYDDTHE

-330 SKKGVDGIAPNAQLL
+330 SKQGIDGIAPNAQLL

-399 AKRAAEKGIIITA
+399 AKRAAEKRIIITA

-450 VIAVG
+450 VIGVG

-495 NGHWEEVQGL
+495 NGRWEEVQGL
-505 DLAGKVAVIKK
+505 DLAGKVAIIKK

-577 GRRLLEVANQSQDN
+577 GRRLLEVANQSQGS

-687 LMNTATPLVDV
+687 LMNTATPLIDV

-790 IHAAEIKGSSLHLS
+790 IHAAEIKGSSIHLS
-804 EQSIQLGPKEKRTI
+804 EQSIQLGPKEKKTI
-818 RLKLDAG
+818 RLRLDAG
-825 EAKDQFA
+825 ETKDQFA

-900 IQDNQSPLNPD
+900 IQDNQLPLNPD

-917 QHSDSQIGNAFVRFA
+917 QHSDSHIGNAFVRFA

-988 HRWDGKVYDAGNDE
+988 HRWDGKVYDASKDE
-1002 NIPAPEGQYFFR
+1002 NVPVPEGQYFFR

-1039 EIVAIDTNRLS
+1039 EIVAINTDRLT

-1074 EDLLVE
+1074 ENLLVE

-1086 GQLHYH
+1086 GQRHYY

-1114 GNVVAVEKDLMAP
+1114 GNVVAVEKDLAAP

-1138 AIRSKKTVEIKAN
+1138 ATRSKKTVEIKAN
-1151 VSAQVSDVQANLDTQ
+1151 VSAQVSDVQANLDAQ
-1166 AVNYSLEDGQ
+1166 AVNYSLENGQ

-1181 PEQSD
+1181 PGQSD

-1196 DKDGNAIYTK
+1196 DKDGNPIFTK
-1206 TLNYLVDNEKPTIDL
+1206 TLNYLVDNEKPTINL
-1221 DIEKD
+1221 DIEK
-1226 EEDEE
+1226 DEE

-1245 LKGKVSDNVSLP
+1245 LKGKVSDNISLP
-1257 KNIKLYYSNLD
+1257 KDIKLYYSNLD

-1378 DQAHSVRING
+1378 DQAYSVRING

-1462 ENQYAGVLLADADGH
+1462 GNQYAGVLLADADGY

-1535 SFGNAVVKKY
+1535 SFGNALVKKY

-1572 APSIPVPKSEAH
+1572 TPSIPIPKSE
-1584 VPMPKEDNS
+1584 VQIPMPKEDNS
-1593 LAPQTESA
+1593 LAPQTEST

-1615 EHLVRLTK
+1615 EHLGRLTK

-1633 RIEVSVPHREFFERS
+1633 RIEVSVPHRAFFERS

-1654 ALAADT
+1654 VLAADT
-1660 SGKLPQTGDSLGSV
+1660 SEKLPQTGDSLGSV

-1688 LRNLKRK
+1688 LGNLKRK

>member
-1 MKQKWS
+1 MKQKWF
-7 QIENKQR
+7 QIESKQR
-14 FSIKKLSVGVASVSI
+14 FGIKKLSVGVASVSI
-29 GFFITGIPMVQAD
+29 GFFITGVPMVQAD
-42 TSGEGLE
+42 TSGEELQPR
-49 STVAVATDMDSKQD
+49 VMLARAMDSKQD
-63 SVAEKKE
+63 AEVEKE
-70 DGPLSDEPAKTE
+70 DEPVKME

-91 GAVEEVVDTEAGEE
+91 EVVAEVVDTEAEEE
-105 SGLLTDRVATEIK
+105 SGFLADRAVTEIEVVVDK
-118 TTAGKTTEESR
+118 TREETR
-129 EKEDISVKE
+129 EKEDFNVKE
-138 ASAPQTIPQESQLEP
+138 TSAPQTSPQESQLEP
-153 EEVTTGRYI
+153 EEVTRGRYI
-162 LQFSEENRNLV
+162 LQFSDENRNLV

-211 TELTSLEESRRIRP
+211 TELTYLEESRRIRP

-268 DDGVIP
+268 DEGVVP
-274 KIKDIT
+274 KIKEIT

-296 YVSGNDSLYDDTHE
+296 YVSGNDNLYDDTHE

-330 SKKGVDGIAPNAQLL
+330 SKQGIDGIAPNAQLL

-450 VIAVG
+450 VIGVG

-483 LTEGKYEFVDAG
+483 LPEGNYEFVDAG

-577 GRRLLEVANQSQDN
+577 GRRLLEVANQSQGN

-596 RPTIGMKKLIE
+596 KPTIGMKKLIE

-687 LMNTATPLVDV
+687 LMNTATPLIDV

-761 SFAISAGK
+761 NFAISAGK

-790 IHAAEIKGSSLHLS
+790 IHATEIKGSSLHLS
-804 EQSIQLGPKEKRTI
+804 EQSIQLGPKEKKTI
-818 RLKLDAG
+818 RLRLDAG

-863 IVDAPAWETSSK
+863 IVDAPAWETGSK

-900 IQDNQSPLNPD
+900 IQDNQSPINPED
-911 NIAIQN
+911 IAIQN
-917 QHSDSQIGNAFVRFA
+917 QHSDSQTGNAFVRFA

-976 SEYSKLRTPIEL
+976 SEYSKLHTPIEL
-988 HRWDGKVYDAGNDE
+988 HRWDGKLYDASQDE

-1039 EIVAIDTNRLS
+1039 EILAIDTSRLA
-1050 SHRELVVTA
+1050 SHKELVVTA

-1074 EDLLVE
+1074 ENLLVE
-1080 KVVDDA
+1080 KVVDDS

-1092 LKEVELPLDAK
+1092 LKEVALPLDAK

-1114 GNVVAVEKDLMAP
+1114 GNVVAVEKDLVSP

-1138 AIRSKKTVEIKAN
+1138 ATRSKKTVEIKAN
-1151 VSAQVSDVQANLDTQ
+1151 VSAQVSDVQANLDAQ
-1166 AVNYSLEDGQ
+1166 AVNYSLENGQ

-1196 DKDGNAIYTK
+1196 DKDGNLIYTK

-1221 DIEKD
+1221 DI
-1226 EEDEE
+1226 EE

-1268 IGKGELKIIDVKED
+1268 IGKGELKFIDVKED

-1294 PRAIM
+1294 PRAII

-1355 ELVDFKKQ
+1355 GLVDFKKQ

-1378 DQAHSVRING
+1378 EQAHSVRING

-1572 APSIPVPKSEAH
+1572 ALSIPVPKSEVY

-1593 LAPQTESA
+1593 LAPQTEST
-1601 EIALLTGDTREDGV
+1601 EIALLTGDTIEDSV

-1674 FISALLGLFGGAMA
+1674 FISALLGLFGGAMV
-1688 LRNLKRK
+1688 LGNLKRK

>member
-70 DGPLSDEPAKTE
+70 DGPLSDEPVKTD

-91 GAVEEVVDTEAGEE
+91 GVVEEVVDTEAGEE
-105 SGLLTDRVATEIK
+105 SGLLTDQAATEIK
-118 TTAGKTTEESR
+118 TTAGKTTDESK
-129 EKEDISVKE
+129 EKEDISGKE
-138 ASAPQTIPQESQLEP
+138 ASAPQTSPQESPVEP
-153 EEVTTGRYI
+153 EEVTRGRYI
-162 LQFSEENRNLV
+162 LQFSDENRNLV

-268 DDGVIP
+268 DEGVVP
-274 KIKDIT
+274 KIKEIT

-296 YVSGNDSLYDDTHE
+296 YVSGNDNLYDDTHE

-330 SKKGVDGIAPNAQLL
+330 SKQGIDGIAPNAQLL

-450 VIAVG
+450 VIGVG

-495 NGHWEEVQGL
+495 NGRWEEVQGL
-505 DLAGKVAVIKK
+505 DLTGKVAIIKK

-529 FKDVAGIIVINTDQ
+529 FKDVAGLVVINTDQ

-577 GRRLLEVANQSQDN
+577 GRRLLEVANQSQGN

-596 RPTIGMKKLIE
+596 KPTIGMKKLIE

-790 IHAAEIKGSSLHLS
+790 IHATEIKGSSIHLS

-988 HRWDGKVYDAGNDE
+988 HRWDGKVYDASKDE

-1039 EIVAIDTNRLS
+1039 EIVAIDTNRLT

-1114 GNVVAVEKDLMAP
+1114 GNVVAVEKDLVAP

-1138 AIRSKKTVEIKAN
+1138 ATRSKKTVEIKAN
-1151 VSAQVSDVQANLDTQ
+1151 VSAQVFNVQANLDAQ
-1166 AVNYSLEDGQ
+1166 AVNYSLENGQ

-1196 DKDGNAIYTK
+1196 DKDGNLIYTK

-1221 DIEKD
+1221 DIEK
-1226 EEDEE
+1226 

-1257 KNIKLYYSNLD
+1257 KDIKLYYSNLD

-1393 FEDGKLTYPVTLI
+1393 FEDGKLNYPVTLI

-1584 VPMPKEDNS
+1584 VPMPKEENS
-1593 LAPQTESA
+1593 LAPQTEST
-1601 EIALLTGDTREDGV
+1601 EIALLTGDTIEDGV
-1615 EHLVRLTK
+1615 EHLGRLTK
-1623 HEEALGISDE
+1623 HEEPLGISDE
-1633 RIEVSVPHREFFERS
+1633 RIEVSVPHRGFFERS

-1674 FISALLGLFGGAMA
+1674 FISALLGLFGGAMT
-1688 LRNLKRK
+1688 LGNLKRK

>member
-70 DGPLSDEPAKTE
+70 DGPLSDEPVKTE

-91 GAVEEVVDTEAGEE
+91 GVVEEVVDIEADEE
-105 SGLLTDRVATEIK
+105 PGLSVDQAATEIK
-118 TTAGKTTEESR
+118 TTAGKTTDESK
-129 EKEDISVKE
+129 EKEDISGKE
-138 ASAPQTIPQESQLEP
+138 ASAPQTSPQESQVEP
-153 EEVTTGRYI
+153 EEVTRGRYI
-162 LQFSEENRNLV
+162 LQFSDENRNLV

-268 DDGVIP
+268 DEGVVP
-274 KIKDIT
+274 KIKEIT

-296 YVSGNDSLYDDTHE
+296 YVSGNDNLYDDTHE

-330 SKKGVDGIAPNAQLL
+330 SKQGIDGIAPNAQLL

-450 VIAVG
+450 VIGVG

-529 FKDVAGIIVINTDQ
+529 FKDVAGLVVINTDQ
-543 GWNKDYYR
+543 GWNKDYYK

-577 GRRLLEVANQSQDN
+577 GRRLLEVANQSQGN

-596 RPTIGMKKLIE
+596 KPTIGMKKLIE

-790 IHAAEIKGSSLHLS
+790 IHATEIKGSSLHLS
-804 EQSIQLGPKEKRTI
+804 EQSIQLGPKEKKTI
-818 RLKLDAG
+818 RLRLDAG

-911 NIAIQN
+911 SIAIQN

-988 HRWDGKVYDAGNDE
+988 HRWDGKVYDASKDE

-1014 LRVKNKENGAYQY
+1014 LRVKNKENGGYQY

-1039 EIVAIDTNRLS
+1039 EIVAIDTNRLT

-1114 GNVVAVEKDLMAP
+1114 GNVVAVEKDLVAP

-1151 VSAQVSDVQANLDTQ
+1151 VSAQVSKVQANLDAQ
-1166 AVNYSLEDGQ
+1166 AVNYSLENGQ

-1196 DKDGNAIYTK
+1196 DKDGNPIYTK

-1221 DIEKD
+1221 DIEK
-1226 EEDEE
+1226 

-1257 KNIKLYYSNLD
+1257 KNIKLYCSNLD

-1355 ELVDFKKQ
+1355 GLVDFKKQ

-1406 EEGNVVDISVYNEAD
+1406 EEGNVVDISVYNEVD

-1447 PLERQVVDSEEDEDE
+1447 PLERQVVDSEEEDE

-1535 SFGNAVVKKY
+1535 SFGNALVKKY

-1572 APSIPVPKSEAH
+1572 APSIPILNSEAH
-1584 VPMPKEDNS
+1584 VPMPKEENS
-1593 LAPQTESA
+1593 FAPQTESA

-1633 RIEVSVPHREFFERS
+1633 RIEVSIPHREFFERS

>member
-29 GFFITGIPMVQAD
+29 GFFITGVPMVQAD

-49 STVAVATDMDSKQD
+49 STVAVATDMDSRQN
-63 SVAEKKE
+63 SAVEKKE
-70 DGPLSDEPAKTE
+70 DGPLSDEPVKTE

-91 GAVEEVVDTEAGEE
+91 GVVEEVVDTEAGEE
-105 SGLLTDRVATEIK
+105 SGLLTDQAATEIK
-118 TTAGKTTEESR
+118 TTAGKTTDESK
-129 EKEDISVKE
+129 EKEDISGKE

-189 KEVLTGASVEV
+189 KEVLTGASVEA
-200 GKESL
+200 GREGL
-205 SDVKAI
+205 PDIKAI
-211 TELTSLEESRRIRP
+211 AELTSLEESRRIRP

-231 QLVGALK
+231 ELVGALK

-268 DDGVIP
+268 DEGVVP
-274 KIKDIT
+274 KIKEIT

-296 YVSGNDSLYDDTHE
+296 YVSGNDNLYDDTHE

-330 SKKGVDGIAPNAQLL
+330 SKQGIDGIAPNAQLL

-399 AKRAAEKGIIITA
+399 AKRAVEKGIIITA

-450 VIAVG
+450 VIGVG

-495 NGHWEEVQGL
+495 NGRWEEVQGL
-505 DLAGKVAVIKK
+505 DLAGKVAIIKK

-529 FKDVAGIIVINTDQ
+529 FKDVAGLVVINTDQ

-577 GRRLLEVANQSQDN
+577 GRRLLEVANQSQGN

-596 RPTIGMKKLIE
+596 KPTIGMKKLIE

-674 PEGMTRMDLLRII
+674 PEGMTRLDLLRII

-790 IHAAEIKGSSLHLS
+790 IHATEIKGSSLHLS
-804 EQSIQLGPKEKRTI
+804 EQSIQLGPKEKKTI

-832 EGYIYFKSL
+832 EGFIYFKSL

-988 HRWDGKVYDAGNDE
+988 HRWDGKVYDASKDE

-1039 EIVAIDTNRLS
+1039 EIVAIDTNRLT

-1114 GNVVAVEKDLMAP
+1114 GNVVAVEKDLVAP

-1138 AIRSKKTVEIKAN
+1138 ATRSKKTVEIKAN
-1151 VSAQVSDVQANLDTQ
+1151 VSAQVSDVQANLDAQ
-1166 AVNYSLEDGQ
+1166 AVNHSLENGQ

-1221 DIEKD
+1221 DIEK
-1226 EEDEE
+1226 

-1355 ELVDFKKQ
+1355 GLVDFKKQ

-1378 DQAHSVRING
+1378 EQAHSVRING

-1535 SFGNAVVKKY
+1535 SFGNALVKKY

-1584 VPMPKEDNS
+1584 VPMPKEENS
-1593 LAPQTESA
+1593 LAPQTEST

-1688 LRNLKRK
+1688 LGNLKRK

>member
-63 SVAEKKE
+63 SVVEKKE
-70 DGPLSDEPAKTE
+70 DGPLSDEPVNTD

-91 GAVEEVVDTEAGEE
+91 GVVEEVVDTEADEE
-105 SGLLTDRVATEIK
+105 PGLSVDRAAIEIK
-118 TTAGKTTEESR
+118 TTAGKTTDESK
-129 EKEDISVKE
+129 EKEDISGKE
-138 ASAPQTIPQESQLEP
+138 ASAPQTSPQESPVEP
-153 EEVTTGRYI
+153 EEVTRGRYI
-162 LQFSEENRNLV
+162 LQFSDENRNLV

-211 TELTSLEESRRIRP
+211 AELTSLEESRRIRP

-268 DDGVIP
+268 DEGVVP
-274 KIKDIT
+274 KIKEIT

-296 YVSGNDSLYDDTHE
+296 YVSGNDNLYDDTHE

-330 SKKGVDGIAPNAQLL
+330 SKQGIDGIAPNAQLL

-450 VIAVG
+450 VIGVG

-577 GRRLLEVANQSQDN
+577 GRRLLEVANQSQGN

-596 RPTIGMKKLIE
+596 KPTIGMKKLIE

-761 SFAISAGK
+761 SFAVSAGK

-790 IHAAEIKGSSLHLS
+790 IHATEIKGSSLHLS
-804 EQSIQLGPKEKRTI
+804 EQSIQLGPKEKKTI

-863 IVDAPAWETSSK
+863 IVDAPAWENSSK
-875 LKLTSVLSSYKHN
+875 LKLTSVLSSYKYN

-900 IQDNQSPLNPD
+900 IQDNQSPLNPE

-963 LSRVRYVDYFESL
+963 LSRIRYVDYFESL
-976 SEYSKLRTPIEL
+976 SEYSKFRTPIEL
-988 HRWDGKVYDAGNDE
+988 HRWDGKLYDASQDE

-1039 EIVAIDTNRLS
+1039 EILAIDTSRLA
-1050 SHRELVVTA
+1050 SHKELVVTA

-1074 EDLLVE
+1074 ENLLVE

-1114 GNVVAVEKDLMAP
+1114 GNVVAVEKDLVSP

-1138 AIRSKKTVEIKAN
+1138 ATRSKKTVEIKAN
-1151 VSAQVSDVQANLDTQ
+1151 VSAQVSDVQANLDAQ
-1166 AVNYSLEDGQ
+1166 AVNYSLENGQ

-1196 DKDGNAIYTK
+1196 DKDGNLIYTK

-1221 DIEKD
+1221 DIEK
-1226 EEDEE
+1226 

-1316 TSPESLDEEEET
+1316 TSPESLDDEEEEET

-1355 ELVDFKKQ
+1355 GLVDFKKQ

-1406 EEGNVVDISVYNEAD
+1406 EEGNVVDISVYNEAN

-1535 SFGNAVVKKY
+1535 SFGNALVKKY
-1545 KVRLNDKEVSEQVP
+1545 KVRLNDKEGSKQVP

-1584 VPMPKEDNS
+1584 VPMPKEENS
-1593 LAPQTESA
+1593 LAPQTEST
-1601 EIALLTGDTREDGV
+1601 EIALLTGDTIEDGV
-1615 EHLVRLTK
+1615 EHLGRLTK
-1623 HEEALGISDE
+1623 HEEPLGISDE
-1633 RIEVSVPHREFFERS
+1633 RIEVPVLHGEFFERS
-1648 GRGETG
+1648 GRGEPG

-1688 LRNLKRK
+1688 LGNLKRK

>member
-29 GFFITGIPMVQAD
+29 GFFITGVPMVQAD

-49 STVAVATDMDSKQD
+49 STVAVATDMDSRQN
-63 SVAEKKE
+63 SAVEKKE
-70 DGPLSDEPAKTE
+70 DGPLSDEPVKTE

-91 GAVEEVVDTEAGEE
+91 GVVEEVVDTEAGEE
-105 SGLLTDRVATEIK
+105 SGLLTDQAATEIK
-118 TTAGKTTEESR
+118 TTAGKTTDESK
-129 EKEDISVKE
+129 EKEDISGKE

-153 EEVTTGRYI
+153 EEVTRGRYI

-296 YVSGNDSLYDDTHE
+296 YVSGNDNLYDDTHE

-577 GRRLLEVANQSQDN
+577 GRRLLEVANQSQGN

-596 RPTIGMKKLIE
+596 KPTIGMKKLIE

-687 LMNTATPLVDV
+687 LMNTATPLIDV

-790 IHAAEIKGSSLHLS
+790 IHATEIKGSSIHLS

-841 TEGQSDISIPYFGF
+841 TDGQSDISIPYFGF

-976 SEYSKLRTPIEL
+976 SEYFKLRTPIEL
-988 HRWDGKVYDAGNDE
+988 HRWDGKVYDASNDE

-1151 VSAQVSDVQANLDTQ
+1151 VSAQVSDVQANLDAQ
-1166 AVNYSLEDGQ
+1166 AVNYSLENGQ

-1196 DKDGNAIYTK
+1196 DKDGKLIYTK

-1221 DIEKD
+1221 DIEK
-1226 EEDEE
+1226 

-1268 IGKGELKIIDVKED
+1268 IGKGKLKIIDVKED

-1355 ELVDFKKQ
+1355 GLVDFKKQ

-1535 SFGNAVVKKY
+1535 SFGNALVKKY

-1584 VPMPKEDNS
+1584 VPMPKEENS
-1593 LAPQTESA
+1593 LAPQTEST

-1674 FISALLGLFGGAMA
+1674 FISALLGLFGGAMV
-1688 LRNLKRK
+1688 LGNLKRK

>member
-42 TSGEGLE
+42 TSGEGME
-49 STVAVATDMDSKQD
+49 STVAVATDMDSRPD

-70 DGPLSDEPAKTE
+70 DGPLSDEPVKTK

-91 GAVEEVVDTEAGEE
+91 GVVEEVVDTEAGEE
-105 SGLLTDRVATEIK
+105 SGLLTDQAATEIK
-118 TTAGKTTEESR
+118 TTAGKTTDESR
-129 EKEDISVKE
+129 EKEDISGKE
-138 ASAPQTIPQESQLEP
+138 ASAPQTSPQESQVEP
-153 EEVTTGRYI
+153 EEVTRGRYI
-162 LQFSEENRNLV
+162 LQFSDENRNLV

-189 KEVLTGASVEV
+189 KEVLTGASVEA
-200 GKESL
+200 GREGL
-205 SDVKAI
+205 PDIKAI
-211 TELTSLEESRRIRP
+211 AELTSLEESRRIRP

-231 QLVGALK
+231 ELVGALK

-268 DDGVIP
+268 DEGVVP

-296 YVSGNDSLYDDTHE
+296 YVSGNDNLYDDTHE

-330 SKKGVDGIAPNAQLL
+330 SKQGIDGIAPNAQLL

-495 NGHWEEVQGL
+495 NGRWEEVQGL
-505 DLAGKVAVIKK
+505 DLAGKVAIIKK

-577 GRRLLEVANQSQDN
+577 GRRLLEVANQSQGN

-804 EQSIQLGPKEKRTI
+804 EQSIQLGPKEKKTI

-832 EGYIYFKSL
+832 EGFIYFKSL

-863 IVDAPAWETSSK
+863 IVDAPAWETGSK

-988 HRWDGKVYDAGNDE
+988 HRWDGKVYDASKDE

-1039 EIVAIDTNRLS
+1039 EIVAIDINRLT

-1074 EDLLVE
+1074 EDLFVE

-1114 GNVVAVEKDLMAP
+1114 GNVVAVEKDLVAP

-1138 AIRSKKTVEIKAN
+1138 AVRSKKAVEIKAN
-1151 VSAQVSDVQANLDTQ
+1151 VSAQVFNVQANLDAQ
-1166 AVNYSLEDGQ
+1166 AVNYSLENGQ

-1186 GRHSFELILK
+1186 GRHNFELILK
-1196 DKDGNAIYTK
+1196 DKDGKLIYTK

-1221 DIEKD
+1221 DIEK
-1226 EEDEE
+1226 

-1257 KNIKLYYSNLD
+1257 KNIKLYCSNLD

-1355 ELVDFKKQ
+1355 GLVDFKKQ

-1378 DQAHSVRING
+1378 EQAHSVRING

-1535 SFGNAVVKKY
+1535 SFGNALVKKY

-1584 VPMPKEDNS
+1584 VPMPKEENS
-1593 LAPQTESA
+1593 LAPQTEST

-1633 RIEVSVPHREFFERS
+1633 RIEVSVPHGEFFERS

-1674 FISALLGLFGGAMA
+1674 FISALLGLFGGAMT
-1688 LRNLKRK
+1688 LGNLKRK

>member
-49 STVAVATDMDSKQD
+49 STVAVATDMDSRPD

-70 DGPLSDEPAKTE
+70 DGPLSDEPVNMD
-82 QVDEPVAEE
+82 QVDEPVTEE
-91 GAVEEVVDTEAGEE
+91 GVVEEVVDTEADEE
-105 SGLLTDRVATEIK
+105 PGLSVDRAATEIK
-118 TTAGKTTEESR
+118 TTAGKTTDESR
-129 EKEDISVKE
+129 EKEDISGKE
-138 ASAPQTIPQESQLEP
+138 ASAPQTSPQESQLEP
-153 EEVTTGRYI
+153 EEVTRGRYI
-162 LQFSEENRNLV
+162 LQFSDENRNLV

-268 DDGVIP
+268 DEGVVP
-274 KIKDIT
+274 KIKEIT

-296 YVSGNDSLYDDTHE
+296 YVSGNDNLYDDTHE

-330 SKKGVDGIAPNAQLL
+330 SKQGIDGIAPNAQLL

-450 VIAVG
+450 VIGVG

-495 NGHWEEVQGL
+495 NGRWEEVQGL
-505 DLAGKVAVIKK
+505 DLAGKVAIIKK

-543 GWNKDYYR
+543 GWNKDYYK

-577 GRRLLEVANQSQDN
+577 GRRLLEVANQSQGN

-596 RPTIGMKKLIE
+596 KPTIGMKKLIE

-687 LMNTATPLVDV
+687 LMNTATPLIDV

-761 SFAISAGK
+761 NFAISAGK

-790 IHAAEIKGSSLHLS
+790 IHATEIKGSSLHLS
-804 EQSIQLGPKEKRTI
+804 EQSIQLGPKEKKTI
-818 RLKLDAG
+818 RLRLDAG

-863 IVDAPAWETSSK
+863 IVDAPTWETGSK
-875 LKLTSVLSSYKHN
+875 LKLTSVLSSYKYN

-900 IQDNQSPLNPD
+900 IQDNQSPINPED
-911 NIAIQN
+911 IAIQN
-917 QHSDSQIGNAFVRFA
+917 QHSDSQTGNAFVRFA

-988 HRWDGKVYDAGNDE
+988 HRWDGKLYDASQDE

-1039 EIVAIDTNRLS
+1039 EIVAIDTNRLT

-1074 EDLLVE
+1074 ENLLVE
-1080 KVVDDA
+1080 KVVDDS

-1092 LKEVELPLDAK
+1092 LKEVALPLDAK
-1103 NHLRVEVMDIA
+1103 NHLRVEAMDIA
-1114 GNVVAVEKDLMAP
+1114 GNVIAVETDLVSP

-1138 AIRSKKTVEIKAN
+1138 ATRSKKTVEIKAN
-1151 VSAQVSDVQANLDTQ
+1151 VSAQVSDVQANLDAQ
-1166 AVNYSLEDGQ
+1166 AVNYSLENGQ

-1196 DKDGNAIYTK
+1196 DKDGNLIYTK

-1221 DIEKD
+1221 DI
-1226 EEDEE
+1226 EE

-1268 IGKGELKIIDVKED
+1268 IGKGELKFIDVKED

-1294 PRAIM
+1294 PRAII

-1306 GNKLKDLRIN
+1306 GNKLKDIRIN

-1355 ELVDFKKQ
+1355 GLVDFKKQ

-1447 PLERQVVDSEEDEDE
+1447 PLERQVADDEDEDE

-1477 LTLTGSAKDNGIYW
+1477 LTLIGSAKDNGIYW

-1535 SFGNAVVKKY
+1535 SFGNALVKKY

-1559 EKDLHVEQSDKDQ
+1559 EKDPHVEQSDKDQ
-1572 APSIPVPKSEAH
+1572 ASSIPISKSEAH
-1584 VPMPKEDNS
+1584 VPMPKEENS
-1593 LAPQTESA
+1593 LASQTEST

-1615 EHLVRLTK
+1615 EHLEKLTK

-1633 RIEVSVPHREFFERS
+1633 RIEVSAPHREFFERS
-1648 GRGETG
+1648 GRGETS

-1674 FISALLGLFGGAMA
+1674 FISALLGLFGGVMA
-1688 LRNLKRK
+1688 LGNLKRK

>member
-70 DGPLSDEPAKTE
+70 DGPLSDEPVKTD

-91 GAVEEVVDTEAGEE
+91 GVVEEVVDTEAGEE
-105 SGLLTDRVATEIK
+105 SGLLTDQAATEIK
-118 TTAGKTTEESR
+118 TTAGKTTDESK
-129 EKEDISVKE
+129 EKEDISGKE
-138 ASAPQTIPQESQLEP
+138 ASAPQTSPQESPVEP
-153 EEVTTGRYI
+153 EEVTRGRYI
-162 LQFSEENRNLV
+162 LQFSDENRNLV

-268 DDGVIP
+268 DEGVVP
-274 KIKDIT
+274 KIKEIT

-296 YVSGNDSLYDDTHE
+296 YVSGNDNLYDDTHE

-330 SKKGVDGIAPNAQLL
+330 SKQGIDGIAPNAQLL

-450 VIAVG
+450 VIGVG

-495 NGHWEEVQGL
+495 NGRWEEVQGL
-505 DLAGKVAVIKK
+505 DLTGKVAIIKK

-577 GRRLLEVANQSQDN
+577 GRRLLEVANQSQGN

-596 RPTIGMKKLIE
+596 KPTIGMKKLIE

-687 LMNTATPLVDV
+687 LMNTATPLIDL

-790 IHAAEIKGSSLHLS
+790 IHAAEIKGSSIHLS
-804 EQSIQLGPKEKRTI
+804 EQSIQLDPKEKRTI
-818 RLKLDAG
+818 RLRLDAG

-988 HRWDGKVYDAGNDE
+988 HRWDGKVYDASKDE

-1039 EIVAIDTNRLS
+1039 EIVAIDTNRLT

-1114 GNVVAVEKDLMAP
+1114 GNVVAVEKDLVAP

-1138 AIRSKKTVEIKAN
+1138 AVRSKKTVEIKAN
-1151 VSAQVSDVQANLDTQ
+1151 VSAQVSNVQANLDAQ
-1166 AVNYSLEDGQ
+1166 AVNYSLENGQ

-1196 DKDGNAIYTK
+1196 DKDGKLIYTK

-1221 DIEKD
+1221 DIEK
-1226 EEDEE
+1226 

-1294 PRAIM
+1294 PRAII

-1393 FEDGKLTYPVTLI
+1393 FEDGKLNYPVTLI

-1432 VDTENPVLQ
+1432 IDTENPVLQ

-1584 VPMPKEDNS
+1584 VPMPKEENS
-1593 LAPQTESA
+1593 LAPQTEST
-1601 EIALLTGDTREDGV
+1601 EIALLTGDTIEDGV
-1615 EHLVRLTK
+1615 EHLGRLTK
-1623 HEEALGISDE
+1623 HEEPLGISDE
-1633 RIEVSVPHREFFERS
+1633 RIEVSVPHRGFFERS

-1674 FISALLGLFGGAMA
+1674 FISALLGLFGGAMT
-1688 LRNLKRK
+1688 LGNLKRK

>member
-29 GFFITGIPMVQAD
+29 GFFITSVPMVQAD

-49 STVAVATDMDSKQD
+49 STVAVATDMDSRQN
-63 SVAEKKE
+63 SAVEKKE
-70 DGPLSDEPAKTE
+70 DGPLSDEPVKTE

-91 GAVEEVVDTEAGEE
+91 GVVEEVVDTEAGEE
-105 SGLLTDRVATEIK
+105 SGLLTDQAATEIK
-118 TTAGKTTEESR
+118 TTAGKTTDESK
-129 EKEDISVKE
+129 EKEDISGKE

-296 YVSGNDSLYDDTHE
+296 YVSGNDNLYDDTHE

-330 SKKGVDGIAPNAQLL
+330 SKQGIDGIAPNAQLL

-450 VIAVG
+450 VIGVG

-495 NGHWEEVQGL
+495 NGRWEEVQGL

-577 GRRLLEVANQSQDN
+577 GRRLLEVANQSQGN

-596 RPTIGMKKLIE
+596 KPTIGMKKLIE

-698 LDSSGHALENSPRQ
+698 LDSSRHALENSPRQ

-790 IHAAEIKGSSLHLS
+790 IHATEIKGSSIHLS

-988 HRWDGKVYDAGNDE
+988 HRWDGKVYDASKDE

-1039 EIVAIDTNRLS
+1039 EIVAIDTNRLT

-1114 GNVVAVEKDLMAP
+1114 GNVVAVEKDLVAP

-1138 AIRSKKTVEIKAN
+1138 ATRSKKTVEIKAN
-1151 VSAQVSDVQANLDTQ
+1151 VSAQVFNVQANLDAQ
-1166 AVNYSLEDGQ
+1166 AVNYSLENGQ

-1196 DKDGNAIYTK
+1196 DKDGNLIYTK

-1221 DIEKD
+1221 DIEK
-1226 EEDEE
+1226 

-1257 KNIKLYYSNLD
+1257 KDIKLYYSNLD

-1393 FEDGKLTYPVTLI
+1393 FEDGKLNYPVTLI

-1584 VPMPKEDNS
+1584 VPMPKEENS
-1593 LAPQTESA
+1593 LAPQTEST
-1601 EIALLTGDTREDGV
+1601 EIALLTGDTIEDGV
-1615 EHLVRLTK
+1615 EHLGRLTK
-1623 HEEALGISDE
+1623 HEEPLGISDE
-1633 RIEVSVPHREFFERS
+1633 RIEVSVPHRGFFERS

-1674 FISALLGLFGGAMA
+1674 FISALLGLFGGAMT
-1688 LRNLKRK
+1688 LGNLKRK

>member
-29 GFFITGIPMVQAD
+29 GFFITGVPMVQAD

-63 SVAEKKE
+63 SVAEKRE
-70 DGPLSDEPAKTE
+70 DGPLSDEPVNTD

-91 GAVEEVVDTEAGEE
+91 GVVEEVVDTEAGEE
-105 SGLLTDRVATEIK
+105 SGLLTDQAATEIK
-118 TTAGKTTEESR
+118 TTAGKTTDESK
-129 EKEDISVKE
+129 EKEDISGKE
-138 ASAPQTIPQESQLEP
+138 ASAPQTSPQESPVEP
-153 EEVTTGRYI
+153 EEVTRGRYI
-162 LQFSEENRNLV
+162 LQFSDENRNLV

-268 DDGVIP
+268 DEGVVP
-274 KIKDIT
+274 KIKEIT

-296 YVSGNDSLYDDTHE
+296 YVSGNDNLYDDTHE

-330 SKKGVDGIAPNAQLL
+330 SKQGIDGIAPNAQLL

-450 VIAVG
+450 VIGVG

-495 NGHWEEVQGL
+495 NGRWEEVQGL

-529 FKDVAGIIVINTDQ
+529 FKDVAGLVVINTDQ

-577 GRRLLEVANQSQDN
+577 GRRLLEVANQSQGN

-596 RPTIGMKKLIE
+596 KPTIGMKKLIE

-687 LMNTATPLVDV
+687 LMNTATPLIDL

-790 IHAAEIKGSSLHLS
+790 IHAAEIKGSSIHLS
-804 EQSIQLGPKEKRTI
+804 EQSIQLDPKEKRTI
-818 RLKLDAG
+818 RLRLDAG

-988 HRWDGKVYDAGNDE
+988 HRWDGKVYDASKDE

-1039 EIVAIDTNRLS
+1039 EIVAIDTNRLT

-1114 GNVVAVEKDLMAP
+1114 GNVVAVEKDLVAP

-1138 AIRSKKTVEIKAN
+1138 AVRSKKTVEIKAN
-1151 VSAQVSDVQANLDTQ
+1151 VSAQVSNVQANLDAQ
-1166 AVNYSLEDGQ
+1166 AVNYSLENGQ

-1196 DKDGNAIYTK
+1196 DKDGKLIYTK

-1221 DIEKD
+1221 DIEK
-1226 EEDEE
+1226 

-1294 PRAIM
+1294 PRAII

-1559 EKDLHVEQSDKDQ
+1559 EKNLHVERSDKDQ
-1572 APSIPVPKSEAH
+1572 TPSIPILKSKAH
-1584 VPMPKEDNS
+1584 VPMPKEENS
-1593 LAPQTESA
+1593 FAPQTEST

-1633 RIEVSVPHREFFERS
+1633 RIEVSIPHREFFERS

-1688 LRNLKRK
+1688 LGNLKRK

>member
-49 STVAVATDMDSKQD
+49 STVAVATDMDSRPD

-70 DGPLSDEPAKTE
+70 DGPLSDEPVNTD

-91 GAVEEVVDTEAGEE
+91 GVVEEVVDTEADEE
-105 SGLLTDRVATEIK
+105 PGLSVDRAATEIK
-118 TTAGKTTEESR
+118 TTAGKTTDESR
-129 EKEDISVKE
+129 EKEDISGKE
-138 ASAPQTIPQESQLEP
+138 ASAPQTSPQESQLEP
-153 EEVTTGRYI
+153 EEVTRGRYI
-162 LQFSEENRNLV
+162 LQFSDENRNLV

-268 DDGVIP
+268 DEGVVP
-274 KIKDIT
+274 KIKEIT

-296 YVSGNDSLYDDTHE
+296 YVSGNDNLYDDTHE

-330 SKKGVDGIAPNAQLL
+330 SKQGIDGIAPNAQLL

-450 VIAVG
+450 VIGVG

-495 NGHWEEVQGL
+495 NGRWEEVQGL
-505 DLAGKVAVIKK
+505 DLAGKVAIIKK

-529 FKDVAGIIVINTDQ
+529 FKDVVGLVVVNTDQ
-543 GWNKDYYR
+543 GWNKDYYK

-577 GRRLLEVANQSQDN
+577 GRRLLEVANQSQDKV
-591 TGLVL
+591 GLVL
-596 RPTIGMKKLIE
+596 KPTIGMKKLIE

-674 PEGMTRMDLLRII
+674 PEGMTRMDLLRIV

-790 IHAAEIKGSSLHLS
+790 IHATEIKGSSLHLS
-804 EQSIQLGPKEKRTI
+804 EQSIQLGPKEKKTI
-818 RLKLDAG
+818 RLRLDAG

-863 IVDAPAWETSSK
+863 IVDAPAWETGSK

-900 IQDNQSPLNPD
+900 IQDNQSPINPED
-911 NIAIQN
+911 IAIQN
-917 QHSDSQIGNAFVRFA
+917 QHSDSQTGNAFVRFA

-988 HRWDGKVYDAGNDE
+988 HRWDGKLYDASQDE

-1039 EIVAIDTNRLS
+1039 EIVAIDTNRLT

-1074 EDLLVE
+1074 ENLLVE
-1080 KVVDDA
+1080 KVVDDS

-1103 NHLRVEVMDIA
+1103 NHLRVEAMDIA
-1114 GNVVAVEKDLMAP
+1114 GNVIAVETDLVSP

-1138 AIRSKKTVEIKAN
+1138 ATRSKKTVEIKAN
-1151 VSAQVSDVQANLDTQ
+1151 VSAQVSDVQANLDAQ
-1166 AVNYSLEDGQ
+1166 AVNYSLENGQ

-1196 DKDGNAIYTK
+1196 DKDGKLIYTK

-1221 DIEKD
+1221 DI
-1226 EEDEE
+1226 EE

-1245 LKGKVSDNVSLP
+1245 LKGKVSDNVSFP
-1257 KNIKLYYSNLD
+1257 KDIKLYYSNLD
-1268 IGKGELKIIDVKED
+1268 IGKGVLKIIDVKED

-1306 GNKLKDLRIN
+1306 GNKSTALRIN
-1316 TSPESLDEEEET
+1316 TSPESLDDEEET

-1378 DQAHSVRING
+1378 EQAHSVRING

-1447 PLERQVVDSEEDEDE
+1447 PLERQVADDEDEDE

-1477 LTLTGSAKDNGIYW
+1477 LTLIGSAKDNGIYW

-1535 SFGNAVVKKY
+1535 SFGNALVKKY

-1572 APSIPVPKSEAH
+1572 APSIPVPKSEAY
-1584 VPMPKEDNS
+1584 VPMPKEENS
-1593 LAPQTESA
+1593 LASQTEST

-1615 EHLVRLTK
+1615 EHLEKLTK

-1633 RIEVSVPHREFFERS
+1633 RIEVSAPHREFFERS
-1648 GRGETG
+1648 GRGETS

-1674 FISALLGLFGGAMA
+1674 FISALLGLFGGVMA
-1688 LRNLKRK
+1688 LGNLKRK

>member
-49 STVAVATDMDSKQD
+49 STVAVATDMDSRPD

-70 DGPLSDEPAKTE
+70 DGPLSDEPVNTD

-91 GAVEEVVDTEAGEE
+91 GVVEEVVDTEADEE
-105 SGLLTDRVATEIK
+105 PGLSVDRAATEIK
-118 TTAGKTTEESR
+118 TTAGKTTDESR
-129 EKEDISVKE
+129 EKEDISGKE
-138 ASAPQTIPQESQLEP
+138 ASAPQTSPQESQLEP
-153 EEVTTGRYI
+153 EEVTRGRYI
-162 LQFSEENRNLV
+162 LQFSDENRNLV

-268 DDGVIP
+268 DEGVVP
-274 KIKDIT
+274 KIKEIT

-296 YVSGNDSLYDDTHE
+296 YVSGNDNLYDDTHE

-330 SKKGVDGIAPNAQLL
+330 SKQGIDGIAPNAQLL

-495 NGHWEEVQGL
+495 NGRWEEVQGL
-505 DLAGKVAVIKK
+505 DLAGKVAIIKK

-543 GWNKDYYR
+543 GWNKDYYK

-577 GRRLLEVANQSQDN
+577 GRRLLEVANQSQGN

-596 RPTIGMKKLIE
+596 KPTIGMKKLIE

-687 LMNTATPLVDV
+687 LMNTATPLIDV

-761 SFAISAGK
+761 NFAISAGK

-790 IHAAEIKGSSLHLS
+790 IHATEIKGSSLHLS
-804 EQSIQLGPKEKRTI
+804 EQSIQLGPKEKKTI
-818 RLKLDAG
+818 RLRLDAG

-855 VGDWSKER
+855 VDDWSKER
-863 IVDAPAWETSSK
+863 IVDAPTWETGSK

-900 IQDNQSPLNPD
+900 IQDNQSPINPED
-911 NIAIQN
+911 IAIQN
-917 QHSDSQIGNAFVRFA
+917 QHSDSQTGNAFVRFA

-988 HRWDGKVYDAGNDE
+988 HRWDGKLYDASQDE

-1039 EIVAIDTNRLS
+1039 EILAIDTSRLA
-1050 SHRELVVTA
+1050 SHKELVVTA

-1074 EDLLVE
+1074 ENLLVE
-1080 KVVDDA
+1080 KVVDDS

-1092 LKEVELPLDAK
+1092 LKEVALPLDAK
-1103 NHLRVEVMDIA
+1103 NHLRVEAMDIA
-1114 GNVVAVEKDLMAP
+1114 GNVIAVETDLVSP

-1138 AIRSKKTVEIKAN
+1138 ATRSKKTVEIKAN
-1151 VSAQVSDVQANLDTQ
+1151 VSAQVSDVQANLDAQ
-1166 AVNYSLEDGQ
+1166 AVNYSLENGQ

-1196 DKDGNAIYTK
+1196 DKDGNLIYTK

-1221 DIEKD
+1221 DI
-1226 EEDEE
+1226 EE

-1268 IGKGELKIIDVKED
+1268 IGKGELKFIDVKED

-1294 PRAIM
+1294 PRAII

-1316 TSPESLDEEEET
+1316 TSPESLDDEEET

-1378 DQAHSVRING
+1378 EQAYSVRING

-1535 SFGNAVVKKY
+1535 SFGNALVKKY

-1559 EKDLHVEQSDKDQ
+1559 ENGLHVEQSDKDQ
-1572 APSIPVPKSEAH
+1572 ASSIPISKSEAH
-1584 VPMPKEDNS
+1584 VPMPKEENS
-1593 LAPQTESA
+1593 LASQTEST
-1601 EIALLTGDTREDGV
+1601 EIALLTGDTIEDGV

-1633 RIEVSVPHREFFERS
+1633 RIEVSVPHRELFERS
-1648 GRGETG
+1648 GRGETS

-1688 LRNLKRK
+1688 LGNLKRK

>member
-70 DGPLSDEPAKTE
+70 DGPLSDEPVKTE

-91 GAVEEVVDTEAGEE
+91 GVVEEVVDIEADEE
-105 SGLLTDRVATEIK
+105 PGLSVDQAATEIK
-118 TTAGKTTEESR
+118 TTAGKTTDESK
-129 EKEDISVKE
+129 EKEDISGKE
-138 ASAPQTIPQESQLEP
+138 ASAPQTSPQESQVEP
-153 EEVTTGRYI
+153 EEVTRGRYI
-162 LQFSEENRNLV
+162 LQFSDENRNLV

-268 DDGVIP
+268 DEGVVP
-274 KIKDIT
+274 KIKEIT

-296 YVSGNDSLYDDTHE
+296 YVSGNDNLYDDTHE

-330 SKKGVDGIAPNAQLL
+330 SKQGIDGIAPNAQLL

-450 VIAVG
+450 VIGVG

-495 NGHWEEVQGL
+495 NGRWEEVQGL

-529 FKDVAGIIVINTDQ
+529 FKDVAGLVVINTDQ
-543 GWNKDYYR
+543 GWNKDYYK

-577 GRRLLEVANQSQDN
+577 GRRLLEVANQSQGN

-596 RPTIGMKKLIE
+596 KPTIGMKKLIE

-778 DRIGRSGKVVKE
+778 DRVGRSGKVVKE
-790 IHAAEIKGSSLHLS
+790 IHATEIKGSSLHLS
-804 EQSIQLGPKEKRTI
+804 EQSIQLGPKEKKTI

-900 IQDNQSPLNPD
+900 IQDNQSPLNPE

-988 HRWDGKVYDAGNDE
+988 HRWDGKVYDASKDE

-1014 LRVKNKENGAYQY
+1014 LRVKNKENGTYQY

-1039 EIVAIDTNRLS
+1039 EIVAIDTNRLT

-1114 GNVVAVEKDLMAP
+1114 GNVVAVEKDLVAP

-1151 VSAQVSDVQANLDTQ
+1151 VSAQVSDVQANLDAQ
-1166 AVNYSLEDGQ
+1166 AVNYSLENGQ

-1196 DKDGNAIYTK
+1196 DKDGKLIYTK
-1206 TLNYLVDNEKPTIDL
+1206 TLNYLVDNEKPTIAL
-1221 DIEKD
+1221 DI
-1226 EEDEE
+1226 EE

-1268 IGKGELKIIDVKED
+1268 IGKGELKFIDVKED

-1294 PRAIM
+1294 PRAII

-1355 ELVDFKKQ
+1355 GLVDFKKQ

-1378 DQAHSVRING
+1378 EQAHSVRING

-1393 FEDGKLTYPVTLI
+1393 FEDGKLNYPVTLI

-1535 SFGNAVVKKY
+1535 SFGNALVKKY

-1572 APSIPVPKSEAH
+1572 APSIPILKSEAH
-1584 VPMPKEDNS
+1584 VPMPKEENS
-1593 LAPQTESA
+1593 FAPQTEST

-1633 RIEVSVPHREFFERS
+1633 RIEVSIPHREFFERS

-1654 ALAADT
+1654 LAADT

-1688 LRNLKRK
+1688 LGNLKRK

>member
-29 GFFITGIPMVQAD
+29 GFFITGVPMVQAD

-49 STVAVATDMDSKQD
+49 STVAVATDMDSRQN
-63 SVAEKKE
+63 SAVEKKE
-70 DGPLSDEPAKTE
+70 DGPLSDDPVKTE

-91 GAVEEVVDTEAGEE
+91 GVVEEVVDTEAGEE
-105 SGLLTDRVATEIK
+105 SGLLTDQAATEIK
-118 TTAGKTTEESR
+118 TTAGKTTDESK
-129 EKEDISVKE
+129 EKEDISGKE

-153 EEVTTGRYI
+153 EEVTIGRYI

-211 TELTSLEESRRIRP
+211 IELTSLEESRRIRP

-296 YVSGNDSLYDDTHE
+296 YVSGNDNLYDDTHE

-399 AKRAAEKGIIITA
+399 AKRVAEKGIIITA

-495 NGHWEEVQGL
+495 NGRWEEVQGL

-529 FKDVAGIIVINTDQ
+529 FKDVAGLVVINTDQ

-577 GRRLLEVANQSQDN
+577 GRRLLEVANQSQGN

-596 RPTIGMKKLIE
+596 KPTIGMKKLIE

-790 IHAAEIKGSSLHLS
+790 IHATEIKGSSIHLS

-818 RLKLDAG
+818 RLRLDAG

-988 HRWDGKVYDAGNDE
+988 HRWDGKVYDASNDE

-1039 EIVAIDTNRLS
+1039 EIVAIDTNRLT

-1114 GNVVAVEKDLMAP
+1114 GNVVAVEKDLVAP

-1151 VSAQVSDVQANLDTQ
+1151 VSAQVSKVQANLDAQ
-1166 AVNYSLEDGQ
+1166 AVNYSLENGQ

-1186 GRHSFELILK
+1186 GRHNFELILK
-1196 DKDGNAIYTK
+1196 DKDGKLIYTK

-1221 DIEKD
+1221 DIEK
-1226 EEDEE
+1226 

-1535 SFGNAVVKKY
+1535 SFGNALVKKY

-1584 VPMPKEDNS
+1584 VPMPKEENS
-1593 LAPQTESA
+1593 LAPQTEST

-1615 EHLVRLTK
+1615 EHLVRFTK

-1633 RIEVSVPHREFFERS
+1633 RIEVSIPHREFFERS

-1674 FISALLGLFGGAMA
+1674 FISVLLGLFGGAMA
-1688 LRNLKRK
+1688 LGNLKRK

>member
-49 STVAVATDMDSKQD
+49 STVAVATDMDSRPD

-70 DGPLSDEPAKTE
+70 DGPLSDEPVNTD

-91 GAVEEVVDTEAGEE
+91 GVVEEVVDTEADEE
-105 SGLLTDRVATEIK
+105 PGLSVDRAATEIK
-118 TTAGKTTEESR
+118 TTAGKTTDESR
-129 EKEDISVKE
+129 EKEDISGKE
-138 ASAPQTIPQESQLEP
+138 ASAPQTSPQESQLEP
-153 EEVTTGRYI
+153 EEVTRGRYI
-162 LQFSEENRNLV
+162 LQFSDENRNLV

-268 DDGVIP
+268 DEGVVP
-274 KIKDIT
+274 KIKEIT

-296 YVSGNDSLYDDTHE
+296 YVSGNDNLYDDTHE

-330 SKKGVDGIAPNAQLL
+330 SKQGIDGIAPNAQLL

-450 VIAVG
+450 VIGVG

-495 NGHWEEVQGL
+495 NGRWEEVQGL
-505 DLAGKVAVIKK
+505 DLAGKVAIIKK

-529 FKDVAGIIVINTDQ
+529 FKDVVGLVVVNTDQ
-543 GWNKDYYR
+543 GWNKDYYK

-577 GRRLLEVANQSQDN
+577 GRRLLEVANQSQDKV
-591 TGLVL
+591 GLVL
-596 RPTIGMKKLIE
+596 KPTIGMKKLIE

-674 PEGMTRMDLLRII
+674 PEGMTRMDLLRIV

-790 IHAAEIKGSSLHLS
+790 IHATEIKGSSLHLS
-804 EQSIQLGPKEKRTI
+804 EQSIQLGPKEKKTI
-818 RLKLDAG
+818 RLRLDAG

-863 IVDAPAWETSSK
+863 IVDAPAWETGSK

-900 IQDNQSPLNPD
+900 IQDNQSPINPED
-911 NIAIQN
+911 IAIQN
-917 QHSDSQIGNAFVRFA
+917 QHSDSQTGNAFVRFA

-988 HRWDGKVYDAGNDE
+988 HRWDGKLYDASQDE

-1039 EIVAIDTNRLS
+1039 EIVAIDTNRLT

-1074 EDLLVE
+1074 ENLLVE
-1080 KVVDDA
+1080 KVVDDS

-1103 NHLRVEVMDIA
+1103 NHLRVEAMDIA
-1114 GNVVAVEKDLMAP
+1114 GNVIAVETDLVSP

-1138 AIRSKKTVEIKAN
+1138 ATRSKKTVEIKAN
-1151 VSAQVSDVQANLDTQ
+1151 VSAQVSDVQANLDAQ
-1166 AVNYSLEDGQ
+1166 AVNYSLENGQ

-1196 DKDGNAIYTK
+1196 DKDGKLIYTK

-1221 DIEKD
+1221 DI
-1226 EEDEE
+1226 EE

-1245 LKGKVSDNVSLP
+1245 LKGKVSDNVSFP
-1257 KNIKLYYSNLD
+1257 KDIKLYYSNLD
-1268 IGKGELKIIDVKED
+1268 IGKGVLKIIDVKED

-1306 GNKLKDLRIN
+1306 GNKSTALRIN
-1316 TSPESLDEEEET
+1316 TSPESLDDEEET

-1378 DQAHSVRING
+1378 EQAHSVRING

-1572 APSIPVPKSEAH
+1572 ASSIPISKSEAH
-1584 VPMPKEDNS
+1584 VPMPKEENS
-1593 LAPQTESA
+1593 LASQTEST

-1615 EHLVRLTK
+1615 EHLEKLTK

-1633 RIEVSVPHREFFERS
+1633 RIEVSAPHREFFERS
-1648 GRGETG
+1648 GRGETS

-1674 FISALLGLFGGAMA
+1674 FISALLGLFGGVMA
-1688 LRNLKRK
+1688 LGNLKRK